1 MTSNLGSEIIRDRM
15 DKFDNKMPEMEEELL
30 RKELFTLL
38 RKTLKPEFL
47 NRIDE
52 IVMFKPL
59 DRDQIKQ
66 IVKIQLTGIEHM
78 LAGYQLK
85 LDVTAEA
92 IDWLAE
98 KGYDPQLGARPVKR
112 LIQKEIVNEL
122 SKEIIGGSVSKEDT
136 IIVDVADSH
145 LTFRRDLN
153 K

>member
-1 MTSNLGSEIIRDRM
+1 
-15 DKFDNKMPEMEEELL
+15 MPEKEEELL
-30 RKELFTLL
+30 KKELFTLL

-66 IVKIQLTGIEHM
+66 IVKIQLTGIEQM

-85 LDVTAEA
+85 LDVTDEA

-122 SKEIIGGSVSKEDT
+122 SKEIIGGSVAREDT
-136 IIVDVADSH
+136 IKVDVADGH
-145 LTFRRDLN
+145 LTFR

>member
-1 MTSNLGSEIIRDRM
+1 
-15 DKFDNKMPEMEEELL
+15 
-30 RKELFTLL
+30 
-38 RKTLKPEFL
+38 
-47 NRIDE
+47 
-52 IVMFKPL
+52 
-59 DRDQIKQ
+59 
-66 IVKIQLTGIEHM
+66 M

-85 LDVTAEA
+85 LDVTDDA

-145 LTFRRDLN
+145 LAFR
-153 K
+153 KGSE